1 MDLLL
6 SEAQPIPSHALIALF
21 AIVLGGAQFLMTKG
35 TMAHRWLGRIWVSAM
50 LYVAISSFFIHE
62 LQVWGDFSPIH
73 LLSIWTLFSLGY
85 AIHLVRTKRIK
96 QHQRWMTSLYGLA
109 LIVTGAFTL
118 VPGRVMHAALF

>member
-1 MDLLL
+1 
-6 SEAQPIPSHALIALF
+6 
-21 AIVLGGAQFLMTKG
+21 
-35 TMAHRWLGRIWVSAM
+35 MAHRWLGRIWVSAM
-50 LYVAISSFFIHE
+50 LYVAISSFFISE
-62 LQVWGDFSPIH
+62 LKVWGDFSPIH

-118 VPGRVMHAALF
+118 VPGRVMHGVLF